1 MFNYNHL
8 EYQSFLLNPIFL
20 VVQNYR
26 DNSGGGVQFCRT
38 EGLPINFDRQIDERI
53 LISTL

>member
-26 DNSGGGVQFCRT
+26 NNSGGGQFCRT
-38 EGLPINFDRQIDERI
+38 EGLPINVDRQNDEKI